1 MHLWKKQPSWVQIS
15 ADFSKFPYSE
25 IMGISSLFNRCDV
38 IADRYLEGSLKVKQ
52 EKMVDLEQGSL
63 SHLMA
68 ALRFLRISSA
78 NS

>member
-15 ADFSKFPYSE
+15 ADFSKFLYSE

-63 SHLMA
+63 SHLMT